1 MSKGWELK
9 SLFGVWNEEVACYI
23 LINPQEDKLLDL
35 FFLQI
40 NKKKFKVFIVDE
52 KGEHVADDIVEIRS
66 SDSGDTEI
74 GYNPKN
80 LKDGLPY
87 NLTIYPRYFTKEV
100 W

>member
-1 MSKGWELK
+1 M
-9 SLFGVWNEEVACYI
+9 
-23 LINPQEDKLLDL
+23 
-35 FFLQI
+35 
-40 NKKKFKVFIVDE
+40 FIVDA

-100 W
+100 